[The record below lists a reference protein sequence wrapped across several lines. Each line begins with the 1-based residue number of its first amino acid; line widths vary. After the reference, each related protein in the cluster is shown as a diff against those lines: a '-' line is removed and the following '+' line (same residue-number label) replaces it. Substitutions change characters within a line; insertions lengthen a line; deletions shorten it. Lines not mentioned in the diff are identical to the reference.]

1 VSVEIW
7 FTQDISQII
16 LAAVRANEQALA
28 AELADRDPLH
38 ELAYHQGFR
47 AALSTMAVALGLPLP
62 PRVNDEQQATVAD
75 SPMAVHTGPRLFVK
89 EENEGMHQSELSVVP
104 AEESRGHRSA
114 VV

>member
-1 VSVEIW
+1 VSVDIW

-16 LAAVRANEQALA
+16 LAAVRAHEQALA
-28 AELADRDPLH
+28 AEPVDRGPLH

-47 AALSTMAVALGLPLP
+47 AALSTMALALGLPVLLP
-62 PRVNDEQQATVAD
+62 TEPEQQCMLVESAMAT
-75 SPMAVHTGPRLFVK
+75 HTGPCLFVH

-104 AEESRGHRSA
+104 AEESRGHRFA

>member
-1 VSVEIW
+1 VSVDIW

-28 AELADRDPLH
+28 AERADSDLPH
-38 ELAYHQGFR
+38 ELAYHQGFK
-47 AALSTMAVALGLPLP
+47 AALSALALALGLPIP
-62 PRVNDEQQATVAD
+62 SPISDEQRRTDAESALATHA
-75 SPMAVHTGPRLFVK
+75 GPRLFVK
-89 EENEGMHQSELSVVP
+89 EGNEGMHQSELSVVP